1 MRCTALGRT
10 CSGVLI
16 VLGIGERLWRAAE
29 LPCSPYGEW
38 FFAWEEISASFPE
51 LSLYRYRNVDDWEV
65 CPADSGG

>member
-1 MRCTALGRT
+1 MCADCR
-10 CSGVLI
+10 GV
-16 VLGIGERLWRAAE
+16 VRHGTDRRGWNGV
-29 LPCSPYGEW
+29 YGEQ